1 MCIVFEVAIKSN
13 REAHS
18 FEKTIHS
25 AGVTGCVRA
34 RANHVD
40 RQTLIGAKMIRP
52 LNTTQMT
59 SAKPRS
65 GLQSIGDLLPKL
77 MRMYEL
83 QAEARKQI
91 EEDEQRRAGQGVAT
105 VLNAGQASANS
116 GVQQAFAWY
125 Q

>member
-1 MCIVFEVAIKSN
+1 
-13 REAHS
+13 
-18 FEKTIHS
+18 
-25 AGVTGCVRA
+25 
-34 RANHVD
+34 
-40 RQTLIGAKMIRP
+40 MIRP

-83 QAEARKQI
+83 QAEARKQM
-91 EEDEQRRAGQGVAT
+91 EEDDKRRAGQGVAAS
-105 VLNAGQASANS
+105 VLKAGQAGAET
-116 GVQQAFAWY
+116 QQAFAWY